1 MNEVFENTSV
11 SCKRSFQ
18 NLHKMARFFFVEWPS
33 IVNMGYK
40 LGYVCERWMGYAGI
54 CMKRHLL
61 LCGLWN
67 IEFCLSK
74 KYSPLTKVISGFSP
88 RV

>member
-11 SCKRSFQ
+11 SGKSAQ
-18 NLHKMARFFFVEWPS
+18 YGTLFFVEWPS

-40 LGYVCERWMGYAGI
+40 LGYVCERWMGYTGI
-54 CMKRHLL
+54 CTKRHLL
-61 LCGLWN
+61 LCGLWD

-74 KYSPLTKVISGFSP
+74 QYSPLTKVISGFSP